1 VTVKLQE
8 AVLREVSVA
17 VQVTVV
23 VPCGKVDPEGGLQT
37 TVGTPQL
44 SVAAGAKVTTAGQAA
59 LVMGAGQMIFGGSV
73 SLTVTV
79 KLHVAVL
86 PDVSVAVQVTVVVPL
101 GKVNPEGGTQTTF
114 TPGQLSLAVVV

>member
-8 AVLREVSVA
+8 AVLPEVSVA

-23 VPCGKVDPEGGLQT
+23 VPSGKVDPDGGLQT
-37 TVGTPQL
+37 TVATPQL
-44 SVAAGAKVTTAGQAA
+44 SVATGAKVTTAGHAA
-59 LVMGAGQMIFGGSV
+59 LVMGAGQVIFGGSV
-73 SLTVTV
+73 STTVTV

-86 PDVSVAVQVTVVVPL
+86 PDVSVAVQRTVVVPL
-101 GKVNPEGGTQTTF
+101 AKIEPEGGTQTTV